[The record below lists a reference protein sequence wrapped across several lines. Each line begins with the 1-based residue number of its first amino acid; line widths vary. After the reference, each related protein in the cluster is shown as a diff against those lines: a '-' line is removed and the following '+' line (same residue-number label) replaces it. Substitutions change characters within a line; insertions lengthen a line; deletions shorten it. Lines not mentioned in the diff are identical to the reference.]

1 VRHYCA
7 VAHEH
12 DHGPDHGG
20 HAHNGHDHAAEHE
33 HGEHGHGEHG
43 HGEHGHEHEEDA
55 PARFVDVVQWLVDES
70 RLAIQEEGGHASVVF
85 LGLGDGSVRA
95 QRFDATG
102 QHDVADAWS
111 RVATWAKGVGATA
124 VYFVAEAKRDDDDGA
139 EEDVLI
145 VTALNADGSEATVE
159 TPYSRD
165 DRGNVVVG
173 EPERSDELP
182 VPFNEF
188 RELWNLPLVRGDEH
202 EPD

>member
-1 VRHYCA
+1 VTDEH
-7 VAHEH
+7 HEHHGH

-20 HAHNGHDHAAEHE
+20 HAHNGHDHDHE
-33 HGEHGHGEHG
+33 HGL
-43 HGEHGHEHEEDA
+43 HEHEEEA

-70 RLAIQEEGGHASVVF
+70 RLAIQEDGGHASVVF

-124 VYFVAEAKRDDDDGA
+124 VYFVAEAKREDDAGD

-145 VTALNADGSEATVE
+145 VTALNADGDEATVE
-159 TPYSRD
+159 TPYTRHD
-165 DRGNVVVG
+165 DGNVTVG
-173 EPERSDELP
+173 EPERSDEVP

-188 RELWNLPLVRGDEH
+188 RELWNLPLLGGDDDAEH
-202 EPD
+202 